1 MFVSVCLFFRVIN
14 IYFVTRFTNYHPM
27 NVSETVLCH
36 WKGRELL
43 IPMNA
48 DWDNSFIGLF
58 YLGNRFLPVGTPN
71 IISKAQINTV
81 YTFNCLAPELVEFR
95 LNPQWNTKLAQ

>member
-27 NVSETVLCH
+27 DASETVLCH
-36 WKGRELL
+36 RKGRELL

-71 IISKAQINTV
+71 IINPV

-95 LNPQWNTKLAQ
+95 LNPQ